1 MYLTRISV
9 NGSSGKR
16 SRNSG
21 MTHKAVVYRHMS
33 ILNERTPLLPNHGEN
48 DSPRARTIARRAGE
62 DTSIASR
69 ARSVLHSLRL
79 HPNEAL
85 SLDPEP
91 SVLVILLQASQSLD
105 HYIEETTANV
115 EERSIFTAA
124 LREDVELAIGT
135 RLDDEV
141 KRILGIWV
149 RDGVDDELLYDALW
163 KRWDIGNGSVSSGEV
178 PVSPCLALTN
188 E

>member
-1 MYLTRISV
+1 
-9 NGSSGKR
+9 
-16 SRNSG
+16 

-33 ILNERTPLLPNHGEN
+33 TLNERTPLLPNHIEN
-48 DSPRARTIARRAGE
+48 DPTRARTIARRAGE

-69 ARSVLHSLRL
+69 ARWVLHSLRI

-105 HYIEETTANV
+105 QFIEETTANV

-124 LREDVELAIGT
+124 LRENLESKIGT

-141 KRILGIWV
+141 KRILGIWE
-149 RDGVDDELLYDALW
+149 RDGVDDQLLYEALW
-163 KRWDIGNGSVSSGEV
+163 KRWNIGHGSVSSGKDH
-178 PVSPCLALTN
+178 VSASACLASTHV
-188 E
+188 